1 MREQK
6 RLVDLHAHT
15 HCSDGSLSP
24 EELVRLAKQKGLA
37 AVAVTDH
44 DTTAGLAAALSE
56 GARQGIQVIPGIEF
70 STSWEDHE
78 VHMIG
83 LFLRPDCP
91 SLEASLEQMRRDR
104 EARNIRSVE
113 KLAEAGVAVSLEDL
127 KAFGEGAVLTRGHI
141 GELLVERGYA
151 PDVKTAIRQYLS
163 RGTVGYV
170 KRKTPPPAEA
180 IRRIHEAGGLVFVAH
195 PHQICRR
202 DAQESLRL
210 CREILAQGADG
221 LETRYCEF
229 DDWWRQ
235 QTEAIAREL
244 GCLRSGGSDFH
255 GAMKKGLELG
265 SGYGDL
271 EVPYAFLERM
281 REVLPE

>member
-1 MREQK
+1 MSEQK
-6 RLVDLHAHT
+6 RPVDLHAHT
-15 HCSDGSLSP
+15 CCSDGSLSP
-24 EELVRLAKQKGLA
+24 EELVRLAKKKGLA

-70 STSWEDHE
+70 STCLEDHE
-78 VHMIG
+78 VHMVG
-83 LFLRPDCP
+83 LFLRPGC
-91 SLEASLEQMRRDR
+91 STLQASLEQMRRDR
-104 EARNIRSVE
+104 EERNFRSVE
-113 KLAEAGVAVSLEDL
+113 KLEKAGFAISREDL
-127 KAFGEGAVLTRGHI
+127 KAFGEGVVLTRGHI
-141 GELLVERGYA
+141 GGLLVERGYA
-151 PDVKTAIRQYLS
+151 PDVKTAIQEYLS

-170 KRKTPPPAEA
+170 KRKTPPPEEA

-195 PHQICRR
+195 PHQICRG

-210 CREILAQGADG
+210 CREILSQGADG

-235 QTEAIAREL
+235 QTEAIAREF

-255 GAMKKGLELG
+255 GALKKGLELG
-265 SGYGDL
+265 SGYGNL
-271 EVPYAFLERM
+271 EVPYEFLSRM
-281 REVLPE
+281 REALRS